1 MKKVDNRALVEH
13 LEKAEQ
19 KMAAWPQWQQQIFR
33 SKVTSQSS
41 QLSSERTVVRE
52 SSTTN

>member
-19 KMAAWPQWQQQIFR
+19 KISAWPQWQQQIFR

-41 QLSSERTVVRE
+41 HLSKPQAVKEP
-52 SSTTN
+52 STSN